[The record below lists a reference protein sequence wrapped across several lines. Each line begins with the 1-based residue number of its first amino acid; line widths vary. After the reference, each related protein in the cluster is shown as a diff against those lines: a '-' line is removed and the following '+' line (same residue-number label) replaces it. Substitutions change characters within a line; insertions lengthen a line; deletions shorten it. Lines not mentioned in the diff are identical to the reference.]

1 MQFMF
6 TLVSHFL
13 PFLSSPNFS
22 RKFRQNFARSL
33 LIIYFHSKEDLLVP
47 PTPYSSPHFPR
58 VQWKQ
63 NLLQRSSSF
72 WGDSRRKVLFIRSSS
87 PSTLA
92 WSSGFWGF
100 AIKFPTKGW
109 EIGGNRWKSDD
120 GVGGA
125 AHVTCRGNICTFFFA
140 AIRPS
145 SSKPS
150 TSLSFIQRVT
160 DCRAK
165 AYNMKLY
172 WISRIPS
179 VELLGKSLPRIKDE
193 RIIELRKLHP
203 EFNGCCLV
211 RINT

>member
-22 RKFRQNFARSL
+22 RKFRQNFARSI

-47 PTPYSSPHFPR
+47 PTPCSSPHFPR

-63 NLLQRSSSF
+63 NLLQRTSSF

-125 AHVTCRGNICTFFFA
+125 AHVTCRGNICTFFFLLLSDHH
-140 AIRPS
+140 PPNLQPHFHS
-145 SSKPS
+145 SSEWLTVVPRPTTWNCTEFHGFRRWNCS
-150 TSLSFIQRVT
+150 G
-160 DCRAK
+160 K
-165 AYNMKLY
+165 AY
-172 WISRIPS
+172 P
-179 VELLGKSLPRIKDE
+179 ELKMSE
-193 RIIELRKLHP
+193 SSS
-203 EFNGCCLV
+203 
-211 RINT
+211 